1 MSSTKAKIL
10 ILSGR
15 NPKNMRGGA
24 STWMLNI
31 DPFFQKDYEVDY
43 LVLSE
48 WWLNLTFIPDR
59 IKASVYA
66 LYTLLIY
73 GKKWDIFLSH
83 SPELSFI
90 ATLFS
95 KNVVHI
101 AHGNTNPMTNPT
113 FRLGKLFFKLFEY
126 FNSQV
131 ENKAKL
137 LYTVGEEKA
146 GYTKI
151 NQPINHDIQ
160 PMDVDKKSGLIFVG
174 RLEKIKNIDFIIKAY
189 SQLPESV
196 KKHHH
201 LYIYGRGTEE
211 NNLLKL
217 IKSLK
222 QNEYIT
228 LKGHIANK
236 DVIQKINQAS
246 LLVMASSFEGF
257 PMVVAEALTVG
268 TPALSTAVGSIPCV
282 IKNGNNGFCLP
293 LDVSHEV
300 YTSYITK
307 ILSGLTLFS
316 KNALQSSDIFNAS
329 NVYEVIKKDMDK
341 AFRNL

>member
-1 MSSTKAKIL
+1 MSKRIL
-10 ILSGR
+10 ILVGR
-15 NPKNMRGGA
+15 NPQNMRGGA
-24 STWMLNI
+24 STWILNI
-31 DPFFQKDYEVDY
+31 DPFFQKDYVVDY

-59 IKASVYA
+59 IKASVQA
-66 LYTLLIY
+66 LYVLFFFSR
-73 GKKWDIFLSH
+73 KWDIFLSH

-101 AHGNTNPMTNPT
+101 AHGNTNPMASPT
-113 FRLGKLFFKLFEY
+113 FRLGKVFFKLFEY
-126 FNSQV
+126 FNRQV
-131 ENKAKL
+131 EKKARL
-137 LYTVGEEKA
+137 LYTVGEERVD
-146 GYTKI
+146 YIKI

-160 PMDVDKKSGLIFVG
+160 AMDADKKSGLIFVG
-174 RLEKIKNIDFIIKAY
+174 RLEKIKNIDFIINAY

-196 KKHHH
+196 KNHHH
-201 LYIYGRGTEE
+201 LHIYGRGTEE
-211 NNLLKL
+211 NKLLKL
-217 IKSLK
+217 INSLK
-222 QNEYIT
+222 QNEYIA

-300 YTSYITK
+300 YTSHITK
-307 ILSGLTLFS
+307 ILFDLPLFS

-341 AFRNL
+341 AFTKK